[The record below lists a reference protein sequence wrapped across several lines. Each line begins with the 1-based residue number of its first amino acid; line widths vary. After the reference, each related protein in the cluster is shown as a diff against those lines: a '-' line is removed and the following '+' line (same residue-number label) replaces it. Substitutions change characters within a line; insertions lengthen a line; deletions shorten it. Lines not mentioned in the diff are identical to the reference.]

1 MVRST
6 TRGTFRE
13 TGPEDLACSGAAVE
27 GSGTGASSAAEK
39 ETVFRR
45 FLGGGRRGIGEEG
58 RSSRRGAASGG
69 PAGGSAGGCGTLG
82 GGSSAGPGN
91 GNTWAKTRG
100 LTSSD
105 RTVKVGDVGSTLL
118 EQGSLILSSS
128 TLSCLSFHLE
138 HSCFHMHKPA
148 CYTGA
153 AVCLAPAPITLS
165 TVISLNR
172 TGSVPVHYSS

>member
-82 GGSSAGPGN
+82 GGSSAGPAGCVGN
-91 GNTWAKTRG
+91 VSFSERG
-100 LTSSD
+100 MTGESTSPSVSGFSSGAG
-105 RTVKVGDVGSTLL
+105 RGSGT
-118 EQGSLILSSS
+118 SLGG
-128 TLSCLSFHLE
+128 E
-138 HSCFHMHKPA
+138 A
-148 CYTGA
+148 GE
-153 AVCLAPAPITLS
+153 
-165 TVISLNR
+165 
-172 TGSVPVHYSS
+172 